1 MGEHSPVDA
10 LVPSIVGE
18 YAIVEG
24 ICEDA
29 FDVPPE
35 EAASELGFPQ
45 GWQHL
50 DWVLDEPIKAECSLA
65 EERALAIINDS
76 DDMVFCFDKYGG
88 DWMKEIGAA
97 RVSAWRKSR

>member
-29 FDVPPE
+29 FDTSPE
-35 EAASELGFPQ
+35 EVAHEVQKDGWRRLEWVVDEVITTECAS
-45 GWQHL
+45 
-50 DWVLDEPIKAECSLA
+50 A
-65 EERALAIINDS
+65 EERAVAIIEDS

-88 DWMKEIGAA
+88 DWMKDIGTGF
-97 RVSAWRKSR
+97 VCVW